1 MFSVVS
7 NMKNKKIIK
16 ISVLILFATIIIGAA
31 AGYFIYGS
39 TLIDITDEKSIS
51 DNLAADPDQPITILA
66 TEKNG
71 DYFGILYSD
80 PTDGNQNIYHFN
92 YITKAKLYKNKYHAE
107 GGYST
112 FTNGSLCVY
121 EANLRDSD
129 RTTSEVFI
137 YRVGKTADS
146 GDTCSVFK
154 YNISESYIV
163 PEEVKDEQEIRDKM
177 EKLAE
182 SCKKLDEFDL
192 PDENAFIIA
201 KSYPI
206 DKPDDEITI
215 ENKSVSQEEMK
226 QSVLD
231 TIDDAVKDALITEA
245 E

>member
-1 MFSVVS
+1 MRKLKV
-7 NMKNKKIIK
+7 IIL
-16 ISVLILFATIIIGAA
+16 VLLLILLIGAA

-39 TLIDITDEKSIS
+39 TLIDITNEKSIS
-51 DNLAADPDQPITILA
+51 DHLAADPDQPITILA

-92 YITKAKLYKNKYHAE
+92 YIIKAKLYKNKYHAE

-112 FTNGSLCVY
+112 FTNGSLCVC
-121 EANLRDSD
+121 EANLGDSG

-146 GDTCSVFK
+146 GNTCSVFK
-154 YNISESYIV
+154 YNISESYII

-177 EKLAE
+177 EKLAD

-192 PDENAFIIA
+192 PNEDAFIIA
-201 KSYPI
+201 KSYQI
-206 DKPDDEITI
+206 EKPDDEITI

-231 TIDDAVKDALITEA
+231 TIDDTIKDALITGTE
-245 E
+245 

>member
-1 MFSVVS
+1 
-7 NMKNKKIIK
+7 MKNKKIIK
-16 ISVLILFATIIIGAA
+16 ISLLILFAIIIIGAVSV
-31 AGYFIYGS
+31 YFIYGS
-39 TLIDITDEKSIS
+39 TLIDITNEKSIS
-51 DNLAADPDQPITILA
+51 DHLAADPDQPITILA

-71 DYFGILYSD
+71 DYYGILYSD

-112 FTNGSLCVY
+112 FTNGTLCVC
-121 EANLRDSD
+121 EANFRDEG

-146 GDTCSVFK
+146 GDICSVFK
-154 YNISESYIV
+154 YNISESYIDS
-163 PEEVKDEQEIRDKM
+163 EKVKDEQEIIDKM
-177 EKLAE
+177 EKLAD
-182 SCKKLDEFDL
+182 SFKKLDEFNL
-192 PDENAFIIA
+192 PDVDAFIIA
-201 KSYPI
+201 KSYQI

-231 TIDDAVKDALITEA
+231 TIDDTIKDALITRTE
-245 E
+245 

>member
-1 MFSVVS
+1 
-7 NMKNKKIIK
+7 MKKLK
-16 ISVLILFATIIIGAA
+16 VLILVLLLILVIGAVSV
-31 AGYFIYGS
+31 YFIYGS
-39 TLIDITDEKSIS
+39 TLIDITNEKSIS

-112 FTNGSLCVY
+112 FTNGTLCVC
-121 EANLRDSD
+121 EANLGDAGRA
-129 RTTSEVFI
+129 TSEVFI
-137 YRVGKTADS
+137 YRIGKTEDS
-146 GDTCSVFK
+146 GDICSVFK
-154 YNISESYIV
+154 YNISESYIDS
-163 PEEVKDEQEIRDKM
+163 EKVKDEQEIIDKM
-177 EKLAE
+177 EKLAD
-182 SCKKLDEFDL
+182 SFKKLDEFDL
-192 PDENAFIIA
+192 PNGDAFIIA
-201 KSYPI
+201 KSYQI

-231 TIDDAVKDALITEA
+231 TIDDTLKDALITGTE
-245 E
+245 

>member
-1 MFSVVS
+1 MRKLKV
-7 NMKNKKIIK
+7 IIL
-16 ISVLILFATIIIGAA
+16 VLLLILLIGAA

-39 TLIDITDEKSIS
+39 TLIDITNEKSIS
-51 DNLAADPDQPITILA
+51 DNLAADPSQPITILA

-71 DYFGILYSD
+71 DYYGILYSD
-80 PTDGNQNIYHFN
+80 PTDGNQNTYHFN
-92 YITKAKLYKNKYHAE
+92 YITKAKLYKNKYHAA
-107 GGYST
+107 GGYSAT
-112 FTNGSLCVY
+112 TYGTLCVC
-121 EANLRDSD
+121 EANLGDAG

-146 GDTCSVFK
+146 GDICSVFK
-154 YNISESYIV
+154 YNITESYIV

-177 EKLAE
+177 KKLAD

-192 PDENAFIIA
+192 PNGDAFIIA
-201 KSYPI
+201 KSYQI

-231 TIDDAVKDALITEA
+231 TIDDTIKDALITGTE
-245 E
+245 

>member
-1 MFSVVS
+1 
-7 NMKNKKIIK
+7 MKNKKIIK
-16 ISVLILFATIIIGAA
+16 ISLLILFAIIIIGAVSV
-31 AGYFIYGS
+31 YFIYGS

-51 DNLAADPDQPITILA
+51 DHLAADPDQPITILA

-112 FTNGSLCVY
+112 FTNGSLCVC
-121 EANLRDSD
+121 EANFGDEG

-146 GDTCSVFK
+146 GDICSVFK
-154 YNISESYIV
+154 YNITESYIV

-177 EKLAE
+177 KKLAD

-192 PDENAFIIA
+192 PDGDAFIIA
-201 KSYPI
+201 KSYQI

-231 TIDDAVKDALITEA
+231 TIDDTIKDALITRTE
-245 E
+245 

>member
-1 MFSVVS
+1 
-7 NMKNKKIIK
+7 MKNKKIIK
-16 ISVLILFATIIIGAA
+16 ISLLILFAIIIIGAVSV
-31 AGYFIYGS
+31 YFIYGS
-39 TLIDITDEKSIS
+39 TLIDITNEKSIS
-51 DNLAADPDQPITILA
+51 DHLAADPDQPITILA

-112 FTNGSLCVY
+112 FTNGTLCVC
-121 EANLRDSD
+121 EANFRDEG

-146 GDTCSVFK
+146 GDICSVFK
-154 YNISESYIV
+154 YNISESYIDS
-163 PEEVKDEQEIRDKM
+163 EKVKDEQEIIDKM
-177 EKLAE
+177 EKLAD
-182 SCKKLDEFDL
+182 SFKKLDEFNL
-192 PDENAFIIA
+192 PDVDAFIIA
-201 KSYPI
+201 KSYQI

-231 TIDDAVKDALITEA
+231 TIDDTIKDALITRTE
-245 E
+245 